1 MLNSVP
7 IILQQQCQLDRN
19 LPVLVGVS
27 GGPDSICLAHQLM
40 QTGYQ
45 IVIAHLNHQLR
56 PEASLEAKQVEQLAQ
71 GWGIPA
77 IFESANVG
85 NNAQA
90 HHLSI
95 EEAARELRYQF
106 LFRAAIQS
114 GAQAVAVG
122 HNADDQVETVLM
134 HLLRGAGPAGL
145 RGMRWRSLPNPWS
158 HTIPL
163 VRPLLAVWRTDIE
176 AYIHENQLSVLQDSS
191 NTDTTFFRNRLRMQV
206 LPYLQSLNPQIKQAL
221 WQTAELVGTDY
232 EFLTS
237 EVEQHWQSVIAWNKS
252 GVIGIKREE
261 FSTLPES
268 LQRELLRHAVS
279 ILRPGLR
286 DLDYATVQRTLL
298 FNRASILGGQ
308 VDMIAGLNLVVEPG
322 TMWLVEKTAEI
333 PGEEWPQINNN
344 ASAILKIPGR
354 YNLSNDWELLVQ
366 ATNCDDGLHSHA
378 VKNTDLYQAWIDAD
392 RVSQPL
398 VLRARQPGDVIQIL
412 GLNGQHTK
420 LSDLFINHKIPRRLR
435 AGWPLIA
442 AEETIIWVP
451 GVQLAHPARLTQN
464 TQRVIHFALVRQR
477 PE

>member
-40 QTGYQ
+40 QIGYK
-45 IVIAHLNHQLR
+45 IIIAHLNHQLR

-71 GWGIPA
+71 VWGIPA

-85 NNAQA
+85 NYAQA

-106 LFRAAIQS
+106 LFRAAIHS

-163 VRPLLAVWRTDIE
+163 VRPLLSVWRTDIDT
-176 AYIHENQLSVLQDSS
+176 YIHENQLSVLQDSS
-191 NTDTTFFRNRLRMQV
+191 NTDITFFRNRLRMQV
-206 LPYLQSLNPQIKQAL
+206 LPYLQSLNPQIKQGL

-268 LQRELLRHAVS
+268 LQRELLRQAVAV
-279 ILRPGLR
+279 LRPGLR
-286 DLDYATVQRTLL
+286 DLDYATVQRALL
-298 FNRASILGGQ
+298 FNRASALGGRI
-308 VDMIAGLNLVVEPG
+308 DMIAGLILVVEPDI
-322 TMWLVEKTAEI
+322 MWLVEKNAEL
-333 PGEEWPQINNN
+333 PSEEWPQIKDK
-344 ASAILKIPGR
+344 ASVSLEIPGQ
-354 YNLSNDWELLVQ
+354 YNLSDDWELLVK
-366 ATNCDDGLHSHA
+366 ATNCDDELRSHA
-378 VKNTDLYQAWIDAD
+378 LKNTDPYQAWIDAD

-398 VLRARQPGDVIQIL
+398 VLRARQSGDVIQIL
-412 GLNGQHTK
+412 GLDGQHTK
-420 LSDLFINHKIPRRLR
+420 LSDLFINRKIPCRLR

-442 AEETIIWVP
+442 SEGTIIWVP
-451 GVQLAHPARLTQN
+451 GVRLAHPVRLTPN
-464 TQRVIHFALVRQR
+464 TQRVIHFALVRRR